1 MQGFAY
7 FSSIVYRDE
16 KPEWVKHVNKLCDP
30 HFDHVDQI
38 RCGDTKTY
46 PTVQTADLSR
56 IPELSFVADYF
67 VTSSKELLR
76 TQGYDVDKYE
86 FFLAGMWGQRIDTHG
101 GFSVHTHGNSQMC
114 GFLFLETPEGG
125 SYPIFEDT
133 RVTKAMVA
141 LDSVPTSE
149 ITNAT
154 PSVHFNNLVPG
165 TALFTNSWVP
175 HQFSGNNSSIPT
187 KTIHFVLT
195 HRMI

>member
-30 HFDHVDQI
+30 HFDYVDQTRGADEKMHPI
-38 RCGDTKTY
+38 
-46 PTVQTADLSR
+46 VQTADLAQL
-56 IPELSFVADYF
+56 PEFHFVTDYF
-67 VTSSKELLR
+67 VASSKELLR

-86 FFLAGMWGQRIDTHG
+86 FFLSGMWGQRMDTRG
-101 GFSVHTHGNSQMC
+101 GFPVHVHGNSQMC

-125 SYPIFEDT
+125 AYPIFEDT
-133 RVTKAMVA
+133 RASKAMVA
-141 LDSVPTSE
+141 LDTVSTNEV
-149 ITNAT
+149 TNAT
-154 PSVHFNNLVPG
+154 PSIHFSNIVPG

-175 HQFSGNNSSIPT
+175 HQFSGNTSKSPT
-187 KTIHFVLT
+187 KTLHFILT